1 MNLAARLL
9 ATGADDPQRVAL
21 IAGPVRTSYGDLS
34 AATGRLAGLLA
45 ERFERGDRVAIVAG
59 NEPGFV
65 TAYLAVVH
73 AGLVAVPLDPQSPAP
88 ELGAQLAAVGAV
100 GVLTTAG
107 SEPAARCAAVAGGAT
122 VLVLDPF
129 ASDEGH
135 ADRPPDEVA
144 PDDLAVLLF
153 TSGTAGAPRPAMLT
167 HGCLAANID
176 QVLGHPGLTLR
187 PGDVTLGAL
196 PFFHVFGLNVV
207 LGVGLAAGAA
217 IALVPRFEPAPV
229 LAQLESDGV
238 TVVAAVPAMYAAWLA
253 LPPDAVPPG
262 AFTGVR
268 LAVSGAAG
276 LRADVAEAMRER
288 FGVVVHQGYGLTEA
302 SPIVTTAALGPD
314 PHPASIGPPLPGVEL
329 RLVDVDGR
337 DVLEGDAGEIWV
349 RGPNV
354 FAGYWDDPHATA
366 QALTADGWLRTGD
379 VAVAD
384 ERGWLTL
391 VDRKKDLVIVS
402 GFNVHPTEVEDALRA
417 HRDVAHAAVVGEP
430 DERTGEAVF
439 AYVVAA
445 PGTAPDPEV
454 LVAHCAARLA
464 RYKVPSR
471 VEVVEA
477 LPRSFGG
484 KLRRSELRRGPAAPE
499 VVDAADGAR

>member
-9 ATGADDPQRVAL
+9 ATGADDPRRVAL
-21 IAGPVRTSYGDLS
+21 IAGPARTSYGDLS
-34 AATGRLAGLLA
+34 AATVRLAGLLA
-45 ERFERGDRVAIVAG
+45 ERFERGDRIAIVAG

-107 SEPAARCAAVAGGAT
+107 SESAARSAAVAGGAAAA
-122 VLVLDPF
+122 VLLLDPS
-129 ASDEGH
+129 AADEGP
-135 ADRPPDEVA
+135 ADRPPVEVA

-176 QVLGHPGLTLR
+176 QVLDHPGLALA

-207 LGVGLAAGAA
+207 LGVALAAGAA
-217 IALVPRFEPAPV
+217 VALVPRFEPAPV
-229 LAQLESDGV
+229 LAQLERDGV
-238 TVVAAVPAMYAAWLA
+238 TVVAGVPAMYAAWLA
-253 LPPDAVPPG
+253 LTPDAVPPG
-262 AFTGVR
+262 AFSGVR

-276 LRADVAEAMRER
+276 LPADVADAMRER

-302 SPIVTTAALGPD
+302 SPIVTTAAVGPE
-314 PHPASIGPPLPGVEL
+314 PHPASIGPPLPGVEV
-329 RLVDVDGR
+329 RLVDTDGR

-354 FAGYWDDPHATA
+354 FAGYWDDPDATA
-366 QALTADGWLRTGD
+366 QALTADAWLRTGD

-391 VDRKKDLVIVS
+391 VDRVKDLVIVS
-402 GFNVHPTEVEDALRA
+402 GFNVYPAEVEDVLRS
-417 HRDVAHAAVVGEP
+417 HPDVAHAAVVGEP
-430 DERTGEAVF
+430 DERTGEAVV

-445 PGTAPDPEV
+445 PGAAPDPGA

-471 VEVVEA
+471 VEVVDA
-477 LPRSFGG
+477 LPRSLGG
-484 KLRRSELRRGPAAPE
+484 KVRRSELRRGTGAPQ
-499 VVDAADGAR
+499 VT